1 MHDAYGQFPG
11 DVGWFAGEKNPPI
24 SWRVSILPFIEQD
37 NLYKQ
42 LIPGQ
47 PWNDEANLKILAAAE
62 MPKVFEHPGRPAPKN
77 HTYFRILSLP
87 KNAKGTERPF
97 FQEGVRGP
105 KFADVTDG
113 LSNTLMIVEA
123 EEAVPWYKPDVFAY
137 DGKLPLPKL
146 GAKDAD
152 SFLAAMGD
160 GSVRAFK
167 PSKLG
172 EKTLRALITI
182 NGGEVFELPK

>member
-62 MPKVFEHPGRPAPKN
+62 MPKVFEHPAGPHPRTTPTSASSPCPR
-77 HTYFRILSLP
+77 TPRGPSGLSFR
-87 KNAKGTERPF
+87 K
-97 FQEGVRGP
+97 VCRGP
-105 KFADVTDG
+105 KFAEVTDG

-123 EEAVPWYKPDVFAY
+123 EEAVPWYKPDIFAY

-152 SFLAAMGD
+152 SFLAALGD

-172 EKTLRALITI
+172 EKMLRALITI

>member
-1 MHDAYGQFPG
+1 MWDGSP
-11 DVGWFAGEKNPPI
+11 GEKNPPI

-105 KFADVTDG
+105 KFAEVTDG

-152 SFLAAMGD
+152 SFLAALGD